1 MNRRQIAA
9 YITVCVVWG
18 STWAAIRVAVTQVA
32 PIRLAAIRFVIA
44 GVLMLPFALH
54 RKMIFPRGR
63 ALKATLWLGLI
74 MIGVQYA
81 LVFTAERYMSSG
93 LTAIL
98 YASSPLV
105 VSLVSPRILGK
116 PIPRAA
122 LTAMLVG
129 VGGMMI
135 LLRSIAVASREQMMP
150 ALVMLVCVL
159 ISSICSVFA
168 SRELRHVSTF
178 AATALQFLVGG
189 ALLAIFSMIFERNIA
204 ESWTPS
210 AISALLFL
218 IFFGSITA
226 FSLYFWLLKTVE
238 PFRVITV
245 QFIIPIISVL
255 EGTLLLHEQIPLLE
269 ICGGLVVLSAVVL
282 VLRIPADD
290 DGYLN
295 ILPSNQ
301 NAAPSEPRDL

>member
-1 MNRRQIAA
+1 MTRRQIAA
-9 YITVCVVWG
+9 YITVCLVWG
-18 STWAAIRVAVTQVA
+18 STWAAIRIGVTQVA

-44 GVLMLPFALH
+44 GIMMLPFALG

-63 ALKATLWLGLI
+63 ALKATLLLGLI

-81 LVFTAERYMSSG
+81 LVFTAERYISSG

-105 VSLVSPRILGK
+105 VSFVSPRILGR

-129 VGGMMI
+129 VGGMML
-135 LLRSIAVASREQMMP
+135 LLRSIAVASRAQILP

-159 ISSICSVFA
+159 ISSVCSVYA
-168 SRELRHVSTF
+168 SRELQKVSTF
-178 AATALQFLVGG
+178 AASSIQFLVGG
-189 ALLAIFSMIFERNIA
+189 ALLAVLSLVLEGHAA
-204 ESWTPS
+204 EKWTPS
-210 AISALLFL
+210 AFGALLFL
-218 IFFGSITA
+218 IFFGSILA

-245 QFIIPIISVL
+245 QFIIPIISVV
-255 EGTLLLHEQIPLLE
+255 EGTLLLHEQIPFLE

-290 DGYLN
+290 DGYLD
-295 ILPSNQ
+295 ILPVTKSSPHRNQ
-301 NAAPSEPRDL
+301 